1 MKNVKLSSM
10 NKMAYFLARGYFSEK
25 DFTLDGDKLVLVGEV
40 GEDYL
45 ELVEQYKQFESENRE
60 FLNAFKQLKIIK
72 RELLEKSQEEE
83 IEE

>member
-1 MKNVKLSSM
+1 MKQVKLSSL
-10 NKMAYFLARGYFSEK
+10 NKIAFMLSKKVFSEK
-25 DFTLDGDKLVLVGEV
+25 DFTLDGDKLILVGEV

-60 FLNAFKQLKIIK
+60 FLNAFKQLKMIK
-72 RELLEKSQEEE
+72 RELLEKREEEE

>member
-10 NKMAYFLARGYFSEK
+10 NKMAWMLARGIFKEE
-25 DFTLDGDKLVLVGEV
+25 DFTLDGDKLILVGEV

-72 RELLEKSQEEE
+72 RELLEKREEQE
-83 IEE
+83 

>member
-1 MKNVKLSSM
+1 M
-10 NKMAYFLARGYFSEK
+10 NKMAYFLARGYFAEK
-25 DFTLDGDKLVLVGEV
+25 DFVLDGDKLVLVGEV

-72 RELLEKSQEEE
+72 RELLEKRQEQE